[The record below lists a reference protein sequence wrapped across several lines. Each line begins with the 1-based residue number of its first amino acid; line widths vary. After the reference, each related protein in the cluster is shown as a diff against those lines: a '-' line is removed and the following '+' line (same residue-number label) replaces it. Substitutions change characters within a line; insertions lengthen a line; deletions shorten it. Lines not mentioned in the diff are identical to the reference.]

1 MDTIVRH
8 LAAGL
13 MAAMISSFPLFAG
26 GTRSAPK
33 VNQISIIKTMSKS
46 SEYVDKYAEAAMEQ
60 MRRYG
65 IPASVTLA
73 QGILES
79 GSGQSELSRKGNN
92 HFGIKATSSWINSG
106 GRYLV
111 YTDDRP
117 NEKFCQYATVAD
129 SYEHHSLFLRGNS
142 RYAGLF
148 ELSPDDYVGWTNGLQ
163 KAGYATSKSYASS
176 LQSVIKSNGL
186 DKYDRMVMQEQ
197 GWKSTKA
204 QTTTVADLA
213 GNSSTLPH
221 ENKPQQQTE
230 VAKQDEP
237 VKQEPQQPK
246 DQDYFNT
253 VLADAQTQNDPWR
266 DFFGMSGSGN
276 CMASMDPVVDM
287 VSTLFAGLMA
297 VALQIDGM
305 GEAQQVQQAEQ
316 PALASVDA
324 NAIAAQNFDNAMNS
338 NNNQIKRTRS

>member
-8 LAAGL
+8 LAIGL
-13 MAAMISSFPLFAG
+13 MAIMFSSFPLFADG
-26 GTRSAPK
+26 NRTAPK

-46 SEYVDKYAEAAMEQ
+46 SEYIDKYAEAAMEQ

-111 YTDDRP
+111 YSDDKP
-117 NEKFCQYATVAD
+117 NEKFCQYASVAD
-129 SYEHHSLFLRGNS
+129 SYEHHSLFLKGNS
-142 RYAGLF
+142 RYSGLF
-148 ELSPDDYVGWTNGLQ
+148 QLSPDDYVGWTNGLQ
-163 KAGYATSKSYASS
+163 SAGYATSKSYATS

-186 DKYDRMVMQEQ
+186 DKYDQMVMQEQ
-197 GWKSTKA
+197 GWQSTIAHK
-204 QTTTVADLA
+204 TTIADLA
-213 GNSSTLPH
+213 GNSSALPQ
-221 ENKPQQQTE
+221 ESRQQPQTE
-230 VAKQDEP
+230 AEKTEDAI
-237 VKQEPQQPK
+237 KQEPQQPK

-253 VLADAQTQNDPWR
+253 VLADTQTESDPWR
-266 DFFGMSGSGN
+266 DFFGMSGSSN
-276 CMASMDPVVDM
+276 SIASMDPIVDM

-297 VALQIDGM
+297 MAVQIDNM
-305 GEAQQVQQAEQ
+305 GNAVAVQQSLQEAQ
-316 PALASVDA
+316 SVDA
-324 NAIAAQNFDNAMNS
+324 NALAAQNFDNAINS
-338 NNNQIKRTRS
+338 SINNQIKRTRS